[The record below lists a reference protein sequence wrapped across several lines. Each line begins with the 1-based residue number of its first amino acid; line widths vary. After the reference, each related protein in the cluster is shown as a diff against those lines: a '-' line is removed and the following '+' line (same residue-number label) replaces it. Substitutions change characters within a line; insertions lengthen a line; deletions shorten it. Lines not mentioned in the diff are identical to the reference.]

1 MDSKADQKQ
10 RVRTC
15 VAEDYEVLADYGYKL
30 AFETEGKKLDMDTV
44 QGGVKSLLSKPK
56 MGQYYLAEVEVKDSE
71 TGEAKWMPVGTTM
84 ITFEMQPRLGGLIY
98 MIQSVYVDKDYRK
111 MGIFRSLYQ
120 TIIDKAKADPITK
133 AVRLYVEHDNYT
145 AQAVYEKLGMSK
157 LDTCNFDE
165 KDFVFEV
172 TA

>member
-1 MDSKADQKQ
+1 MP
-10 RVRTC
+10 
-15 VAEDYEVLADYGYKL
+15 
-30 AFETEGKKLDMDTV
+30 TV
-44 QGGVKSLLSKPK
+44 EGGVQSLLGRPK
-56 MGQYYLAEVEVKDSE
+56 FGQYFLAEVEVKDTE
-71 TGEAKWMPVGTTM
+71 TGETKWTPVGTTM
-84 ITFEMQPRLGGLIY
+84 ITFEMQPRIGGLIY
-98 MIQSVYVDKDYRK
+98 MIQSVYVDKEYRK
-111 MGIFRSLYQ
+111 IGVFRSLYQ
-120 TIIDKAKADPITK
+120 NIIDKAKADPMVK